1 MTLRDIAL
9 ICFAAAS
16 VIHGS
21 QTVLVAKLRR
31 ERKGL
36 TRGEAIEGIAI
47 WGAAFLWQFG
57 NFLLALAAT
66 PQFDGP
72 AEGWHTV
79 FWTANLVRDVVLA
92 TFPLL
97 FSYIC
102 SQIPADGSKSAR
114 LLLRLGRIL
123 RYLLWPLTG
132 VAVVAMVA
140 ADTGFPLPF
149 LSGDLAGWVILHT
162 MLFYFLIFMV
172 STVAR
177 RAPAQSGVPAR
188 MRAHK
193 ATVIAA
199 VVGVTVFVLML
210 SGYWHLPVPFLQ
222 YIGLVAMLTS
232 VPFSI
237 ASAYKLYQYAFM
249 DAFIREV
256 LSGVTLLAIFAAA
269 LSANSSVLW
278 ITLCAVV
285 LVYSKAPLTRW
296 VERTFLGYGESVEE
310 QEERIGTA
318 IRALTQLDEFGA
330 RVSEILSKELEAEWV
345 EISPQPRAQAVNEF
359 QIPGSG
365 LVLSLGPRV
374 GGRQFMS
381 RQLRIA
387 RTAALQLAAHHHQLH
402 QQKLQELTARAEIRA
417 LRAQINPHFLFN
429 TLNVLANLIHSNPEK
444 AERVTEELAGIF
456 RYALESTRVEWVALN
471 DELEFLESYLAI
483 EKARF
488 EERLSYLFDVDADT
502 RALKI
507 PPMIL
512 QPLVENA
519 IKHGIAP
526 EVSGGSVK
534 ISGRAMSDYFMIEV
548 EDTGAGRRNGS
559 RHKGAGI
566 GLKNVRERLLQV
578 YGEGALLK
586 LEDSASGG
594 TRATVILPQPVG
606 VHS

>member
-36 TRGEAIEGIAI
+36 TRGEAIEGIAV

-123 RYLLWPLTG
+123 RYVLWPLTG

-149 LSGDLAGWVILHT
+149 LSSDLAGWVILHT
-162 MLFYFLIFMV
+162 MLFYFLILMV
-172 STVAR
+172 SPVAGH
-177 RAPAQSGVPAR
+177 APAQSGVPAR

-222 YIGLVAMLTS
+222 YIGLAAMLTS

-269 LSANSSVLW
+269 LSANGSVLW
-278 ITLCAVV
+278 
-285 LVYSKAPLTRW
+285 
-296 VERTFLGYGESVEE
+296 
-310 QEERIGTA
+310 
-318 IRALTQLDEFGA
+318 
-330 RVSEILSKELEAEWV
+330 
-345 EISPQPRAQAVNEF
+345 
-359 QIPGSG
+359 
-365 LVLSLGPRV
+365 LSL
-374 GGRQFMS
+374 
-381 RQLRIA
+381 
-387 RTAALQLAAHHHQLH
+387 
-402 QQKLQELTARAEIRA
+402 
-417 LRAQINPHFLFN
+417 
-429 TLNVLANLIHSNPEK
+429 IH
-444 AERVTEELAGIF
+444 I
-456 RYALESTRVEWVALN
+456 
-471 DELEFLESYLAI
+471 
-483 EKARF
+483 
-488 EERLSYLFDVDADT
+488 
-502 RALKI
+502 
-507 PPMIL
+507 
-512 QPLVENA
+512 
-519 IKHGIAP
+519 
-526 EVSGGSVK
+526 
-534 ISGRAMSDYFMIEV
+534 
-548 EDTGAGRRNGS
+548 
-559 RHKGAGI
+559 
-566 GLKNVRERLLQV
+566 
-578 YGEGALLK
+578 
-586 LEDSASGG
+586 
-594 TRATVILPQPVG
+594 
-606 VHS
+606 

>member
-21 QTVLVAKLRR
+21 QTVLVAKLRL
-31 ERKGL
+31 EKKGP
-36 TRGEAIEGIAI
+36 TPGETIVGIAV

-123 RYLLWPLTG
+123 RYVLWPLTG

-149 LSGDLAGWVILHT
+149 LSSDLAGWVILHA
-162 MLFYFLIFMV
+162 MLFYFLLFMV

-177 RAPAQSGVPAR
+177 RAPVQSGVPAR

-199 VVGVTVFVLML
+199 VVGVTAFVLML

-222 YIGLVAMLTS
+222 YIGLAAMLTS

-237 ASAYKLYQYAFM
+237 ASAYKLYQYPFM

-256 LSGVTLLAIFAAA
+256 LSGLILLAIFAAV

-278 ITLCAVV
+278 ITFCAVV
-285 LVYSKAPLTRW
+285 LVYSKAPLTHW

-318 IRALTQLDEFGA
+318 IRALTQLDEFAA

-345 EISPQPRAQAVNEF
+345 EISAQPRAQTVNEF

-381 RQLRIA
+381 RQFRIA

-456 RYALESTRVEWVALN
+456 RYALESTRVEWVTLN

-488 EERLSYLFDVDADT
+488 EERLSYSFDIDAET

-519 IKHGIAP
+519 VKHGIAP
-526 EVSGGSVK
+526 EVNGGSVK
-534 ISGRAMSDYFMIEV
+534 ISGRAMSDYFLIEV

-559 RHKGAGI
+559 RHKATGI
-566 GLKNVRERLLQV
+566 GLKNIRERLLQV
-578 YGEGALLK
+578 YGEGAVLK
-586 LEDSASGG
+586 LEDIDSGG
-594 TRATVILPQPVG
+594 TRATLILPQPVG

>member
-36 TRGEAIEGIAI
+36 SRGEAIEGIAV

-149 LSGDLAGWVILHT
+149 LSSDLAGWVILHT
-162 MLFYFLIFMV
+162 MLFYLLIFMV

-177 RAPAQSGVPAR
+177 HAPAQSGVPAR

-222 YIGLVAMLTS
+222 YIGLAAMLTS

-237 ASAYKLYQYAFM
+237 ASAYKLYQYPFM

-256 LSGVTLLAIFAAA
+256 LSGVILLAIFAAA

-278 ITLCAVV
+278 ITFCAVV

-318 IRALTQLDEFGA
+318 IRALTQLDEFAA
-330 RVSEILSKELEAEWV
+330 RVSEILSKELEADWV
-345 EISPQPRAQAVNEF
+345 EIPA
-359 QIPGSG
+359 
-365 LVLSLGPRV
+365 
-374 GGRQFMS
+374 
-381 RQLRIA
+381 
-387 RTAALQLAAHHHQLH
+387 
-402 QQKLQELTARAEIRA
+402 
-417 LRAQINPHFLFN
+417 
-429 TLNVLANLIHSNPEK
+429 
-444 AERVTEELAGIF
+444 
-456 RYALESTRVEWVALN
+456 
-471 DELEFLESYLAI
+471 
-483 EKARF
+483 
-488 EERLSYLFDVDADT
+488 
-502 RALKI
+502 
-507 PPMIL
+507 
-512 QPLVENA
+512 
-519 IKHGIAP
+519 
-526 EVSGGSVK
+526 
-534 ISGRAMSDYFMIEV
+534 
-548 EDTGAGRRNGS
+548 TGAGCERISDSGFRSGVIAGS
-559 RHKGAGI
+559 ARGWTPVHEPAITHRSHCRAAARSTSPSAPPAEATGAHGASRDSRPARADQSAFS
-566 GLKNVRERLLQV
+566 VQHAERACQSDP
-578 YGEGALLK
+578 
-586 LEDSASGG
+586 LES
-594 TRATVILPQPVG
+594 
-606 VHS
+606 